1 MSITPT
7 SEATAAVVLVSRTL
21 LTVSCLIDVLMFFLL
36 LVPVDQLPCAPADSS
51 HPFARREEPVK
62 L

>member
-36 LVPVDQLPCAPADSS
+36 LVAADCLPCALAAS
-51 HPFARREEPVK
+51 
-62 L
+62 